1 MLFQKK
7 PMLKGCIEL
16 YKIKCV
22 EIVCC
27 DVPIP
32 CIYKYPFQVSLSDR
46 QGIQQKIV
54 NYYMPFILFQMSL
67 QVFYDNYYLY
77 IFAPDN
83 EWRQKWVTAL
93 KEGKQFRTLY
103 FRPTDYWAPLI

>member
-1 MLFQKK
+1 
-7 PMLKGCIEL
+7 
-16 YKIKCV
+16 
-22 EIVCC
+22 
-27 DVPIP
+27 
-32 CIYKYPFQVSLSDR
+32 
-46 QGIQQKIV
+46 
-54 NYYMPFILFQMSL
+54 MPFILFQMSL

-103 FRPTDYWAPLI
+103 FRPTDYWAPLIWNSHVHKLDVSTLPFLSFGLI